1 MYVWKQDILVHNS
14 STWMSSTLINDLPS
28 VATNSLIKIFA
39 DDTKVFKTNPT
50 IQDAEDLQADIDRL
64 AQLGKSMATPLQW
77 IKM

>member
-1 MYVWKQDILVHNS
+1 MYVWKQNILVHHS
-14 STWMSSTLINDLPS
+14 STWMSSTLINDLPF

-39 DDTKVFKTNPT
+39 DDTKVFKAIPI

>member
-1 MYVWKQDILVHNS
+1 MYLWKQDILVHHI
-14 STWMSSTLINDLPS
+14 STWVSHTSINDLPS

-39 DDTKVFKTNPT
+39 DDTKVFKAIPI
-50 IQDAEDLQADIDRL
+50 IQDAEDPQADIDRL

>member
-1 MYVWKQDILVHNS
+1 MYVWKQDILVHHI

-28 VATNSLIKIFA
+28 VATNSLIKIFS
-39 DDTKVFKTNPT
+39 DDTKVFKAIPT
-50 IQDAEDLQADIDRL
+50 IQDAGELQADIDRL